1 MALDPLSCSL
11 ATQRNKV
18 AFAPETFDAGF
29 RLGRFKP
36 MSDDPIKNMRERVE
50 RCRRL
55 AATIT
60 DSRAAAILTQMA
72 DEGEADIARLE
83 AERQQRASGNE

>member
-1 MALDPLSCSL
+1 
-11 ATQRNKV
+11 
-18 AFAPETFDAGF
+18 
-29 RLGRFKP
+29 
-36 MSDDPIKNMRERVE
+36 MRERVE